1 MRFKSWTKEDL
12 TNAVKTS
19 SSIMQVLK
27 YLKLKEAGGNYSQI
41 NKFIKEYKN
50 KGKAF

>member
-19 SSIMQVLK
+19 SSVRQVLK
-27 YLKLKEAGGNYSQI
+27 YLKPKEAGGNYSQI
-41 NKFIKEYKN
+41 KFIKEYKN